1 MTNPRIT
8 LIGLGLTG
16 GSLGLALMQSGS
28 ALELVGH
35 DKEPTVAQEARKRN
49 AVHRVE
55 WNLYKACEGAS
66 MIVLAIPLSEVDA
79 TLELLREDISPTTMV
94 LVLNGVFGPV
104 LKLLSETLPNHANA
118 VVAHPI
124 LNGVGGEL
132 TPRADLFQKAIFCLA
147 PGPATNPE
155 ALQLASNFAES
166 AGAQPL
172 YVDPDE
178 HDGITAAVDAL
189 PRLLGAA
196 LFHMAA
202 SSPGWAEAQR
212 IAGVAFARTTQP
224 DRSAQGLYA
233 ELTANRSN
241 VLQRLDQLTAEL
253 AAWRQW
259 LATDAPDDDAHPL
272 RVALSTVE
280 TARLNW
286 EGHAL
291 THTWDASPTPSAQEE
306 NTGMLRQLFF
316 GGLFGGGKKSGDA
329 DKR

>member
-1 MTNPRIT
+1 MANPRIT

-16 GSLGLALMQSGS
+16 SSLGLALMQSGS
-28 ALELVGH
+28 PLEIVGH

-66 MIVLAIPLSEVDA
+66 MIVLAIPLSEVGE
-79 TLELLREDISPTTMV
+79 TLTLLRDDIAPGTMV

-104 LKLLSETLPNHANA
+104 LKLLAATLPTHANA
-118 VVAHPI
+118 VVGHAI
-124 LNGVGGEL
+124 LNGVGGQL
-132 TPRADLFQKAIFCLA
+132 TPRADLFQKAVFCLA
-147 PGPATNPE
+147 AGPTTNPD
-155 ALQLASNFAES
+155 ALQLASDFAES

-178 HDGITAAVDAL
+178 HDGIAAAVDAL

-202 SSPGWAEAQR
+202 GAPGWREAQR
-212 IAGVAFARTTQP
+212 IAGVAFTRMTQP
-224 DRSAQGLYA
+224 DRSAAGLYA
-233 ELTANRSN
+233 ELTANREN

-259 LATDAPDDDAHPL
+259 LASEAPNDAAHPL
-272 RVALSTVE
+272 RVALSDVE
-280 TARLNW
+280 AGRLNW

-291 THTWDASPTPSAQEE
+291 AHDWEPSAERPAQEE
-306 NTGMLRQLFF
+306 GGGMLRQLFL
-316 GGLFGGGKKSGDA
+316 GGWFGKKPGDGE
-329 DKR
+329 KR